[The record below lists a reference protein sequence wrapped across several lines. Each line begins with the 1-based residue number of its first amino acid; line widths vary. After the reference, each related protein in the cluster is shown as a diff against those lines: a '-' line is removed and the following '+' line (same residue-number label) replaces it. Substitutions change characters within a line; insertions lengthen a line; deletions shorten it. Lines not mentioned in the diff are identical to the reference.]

1 MFAKCFTKLLNL
13 LFSFL
18 HISHFGIFEQI
29 LIMNLD
35 LSGKRALV
43 CGSTQGIGKAIAIE
57 LAKQGAAVTLFARN
71 EQALKE
77 VLAELPGNAKHEY
90 IVGDFSDSKNVK
102 AKAESYIAENPIDIL
117 VNNTGGPPAGAIAEA
132 EPSAF
137 IAAYQSHLLSNHVLA
152 QLVLPHMSK
161 NKWGRIINVVS
172 TSVRQPLKGLGVS
185 NTTRAAVAGWAK
197 TLSFEV
203 AKHGITVNNVL
214 PGATKTIRL
223 ENIIQGKAS
232 KTNSVVDEVEK
243 EMLAEIPAGRFGTA
257 EEIAALATFLASP
270 SAAYINGQSIAVDGG
285 RTSAF

>member
-1 MFAKCFTKLLNL
+1 
-13 LFSFL
+13 
-18 HISHFGIFEQI
+18 
-29 LIMNLD
+29 MNLD

-57 LAKQGAAVTLFARN
+57 LAKLGAAVTLFARN

-77 VLAELPGNAKHEY
+77 VINELPGIAKHEY

-102 AKAESYIAENPIDIL
+102 AKAEMYIAENAVDIL
-117 VNNTGGPPAGAIAEA
+117 VNNTGGPPAGPIADA
-132 EPSAF
+132 DPSAF
-137 IAAYQSHLLSNHVLA
+137 LAAYQSHLLSNHVLA
-152 QLVLPHMSK
+152 QLVLPNMKK
-161 NKWGRIINVVS
+161 NNWGRIINVVS

-203 AKHGITVNNVL
+203 AKFGITVNNVL
-214 PGATKTIRL
+214 PGATKTVRL
-223 ENIIQGKAS
+223 ESIIQGKAT
-232 KTNSVVDEVEK
+232 KTNAEVDEVEN
-243 EMLAEIPAGRFGTA
+243 EMLAEIPAGRFGSA
-257 EEIAALATFLASP
+257 EEIAAMAAFLASP